1 MKSIDLI
8 LRFFVILLM
17 PFIIVSCK
25 GRVIDH
31 CSGGYVD
38 YSLSTDQRYQTANIS
53 WQAQMLESTSCGHN
67 NAQPGDSLRLQPAP
81 PPLTTVDLI
90 KLKLVPGV
98 WRFNTTLDGDGCT
111 WTRVCDLD
119 VRQGETEWLHVFR
132 QGCAA
137 DWSLKNDYD
146 ATVPRTMTDF
156 SHYTTGY
163 SPCSWSE
170 RWAGD
175 ASNWVVRS
183 GSGVGGKELQGDQT
197 ADGRRL
203 LSWDEIPV
211 AADVEILTK
220 VMVHTV
226 DPTVMGGRVYARA
239 AGSLGAETGYFSFF
253 AEGTTIGIYKYDDGD
268 AELVAS
274 IPYAYNLGE
283 WYWVRFRVVGNSL
296 KLKVWPDGN
305 TEPPGWGSPNGIE
318 DTNSDLTEP
327 GWVGVGTNYQSDG
340 PYYDWFSVGLNGVS
354 AQSP

>member
-1 MKSIDLI
+1 MRTFVALDQQYHSASVTVRGQLI
-8 LRFFVILLM
+8 EADRPGPGGIC
-17 PFIIVSCK
+17 PNATNIKETAETTGTQTPAPSPNEFIEITPQAVYP
-25 GRVIDH
+25 GLWRIEV
-31 CSGGYVD
+31 
-38 YSLSTDQRYQTANIS
+38 TAN
-53 WQAQMLESTSCGHN
+53 
-67 NAQPGDSLRLQPAP
+67 
-81 PPLTTVDLI
+81 
-90 KLKLVPGV
+90 
-98 WRFNTTLDGDGCT
+98 GDGCT
-111 WTRVCDLD
+111 WQRVCEQRLPDISTSNR
-119 VRQGETEWLHVFR
+119 VYVFKDACISESGLR
-132 QGCAA
+132 
-137 DWSLKNDYD
+137 NHYD

-268 AELVAS
+268 AQLVAS